1 MEKKRKIIQVY
12 AIVVNVVLIITFI
25 ISLTG
30 LIAALIDRNAPLYA
44 GYNQEDLSSFDKYKL
59 EVLKSTKK
67 DDAYIPDDETIRG
80 MFEDAREER
89 INQAMHRSFRD
100 LMVSSVVIGI
110 CFILFGFHWWLFRKF
125 DAVELP
131 STTTSS

>member
-12 AIVVNVVLIITFI
+12 AIIVNVVVIITFI

-30 LIAALIDRNAPLYA
+30 LVSALIDRNAPLYA
-44 GYNQEDLSSFDKYKL
+44 GFNQEDLSSFERYKL

-67 DDAYIPDDETIRG
+67 DDAYIPSDETIRG

-89 INQAMHRSFRD
+89 INRAMHRSFRD
-100 LMVSSVVIGI
+100 IMVSSVVMVL
-110 CFILFGFHWWLFRKF
+110 CVVLFGIHWWLFRKY
-125 DAVELP
+125 DAP
-131 STTTSS
+131 MTS

>member
-12 AIVVNVVLIITFI
+12 AIIVNVVVIITFI

-30 LIAALIDRNAPLYA
+30 LVSALIDRNAPLYA
-44 GYNQEDLSSFDKYKL
+44 GFNQEDLSSFERYKL

-67 DDAYIPDDETIRG
+67 DDAYIPSDETIRG

-89 INQAMHRSFRD
+89 INRAMHRSFRD
-100 LMVSSVVIGI
+100 IMVSSVVMVL
-110 CFILFGFHWWLFRKF
+110 CVVLFGIHWWLFRKF
-125 DAVELP
+125 DEVQ
-131 STTTSS
+131 TS